1 VLSSLSLKAR
11 GMIESI
17 LVGAG
22 SKLIFNLANSFFY
35 GREKRE
41 ERKKLKTQ
49 AELEAHIELAK
60 ITNKN
65 LISNLTRSMCALM
78 IFGTWCFIGVYAML
92 YPTVTD
98 VLIPI
103 KHGIISKLVNQPE
116 AVVVEGRTPGILFQ
130 AWFEVTIAF
139 VTMFSLHSRRR

>member
-1 VLSSLSLKAR
+1 L
-11 GMIESI
+11 IESI

-22 SKLIFNLANSFFY
+22 SKLIFNLVNSFFH